1 MRGRAVP
8 NIFKRISDVITTN
21 IHDIL
26 DRVEDPE
33 RMIKQ
38 VIREM
43 EDNVAQAWKDI
54 IEVSVSEK
62 RLQEDLQ
69 HHARQSQEWLQR
81 VEEAIQAGRKDV
93 ARTAVRHKKEHDDMI
108 QTFEPAWEAAKKTA
122 ERLKTQLLAVQ
133 AKLGEAK
140 HIQTVLVAR
149 QRAALA
155 QQNME
160 GTLAKLHGF
169 SSSAISP
176 QVQNTFSQ
184 AVEKIKVMETRAKVM
199 VEMANIHSWPTQ
211 DLLAEERD
219 RVIENELAEIE
230 TKVKERL
237 LSQQEQSLTSE
248 PRHGSSKNRSHEENE

>member
-1 MRGRAVP
+1 VP

-21 IHDIL
+21 ISDLL

-43 EDNVAQAWKDI
+43 EDNVAHAWEDI

-62 RLQEDLQ
+62 RLHDDLQ
-69 HHARQSQEWLQR
+69 DHARQSREWLHR
-81 VEEAIQAGRKDV
+81 VEEALQAGRKDI

-149 QRAALA
+149 QRAAQA
-155 QQNME
+155 QQAME

-176 QVQNTFSQ
+176 RVHNTFSQ
-184 AVEKIKVMETRAKVM
+184 AVDKIKIIETRAKVIA
-199 VEMANIHSWPTQ
+199 EMTTAHSWPAQ
-211 DLLAEERD
+211 DVLAEERD
-219 RVIENELAEIE
+219 RAIENELAEIE
-230 TKVKERL
+230 MKVQERL
-237 LSQQEQSLTSE
+237 LSRQEQPVIPEPPHTSSE
-248 PRHGSSKNRSHEENE
+248 KRSHEKNE